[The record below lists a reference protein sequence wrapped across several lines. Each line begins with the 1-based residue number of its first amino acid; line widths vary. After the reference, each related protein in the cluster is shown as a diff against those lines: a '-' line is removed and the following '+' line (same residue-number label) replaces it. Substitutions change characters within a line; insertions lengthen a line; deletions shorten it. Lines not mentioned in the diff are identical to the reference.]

1 MVVEQQAVIKESHI
15 YILYSLDTTYSQ
27 HILNCHRQTVHTLA
41 GCGGGG
47 SGCCGGGGWAVVE
60 AETVFTF
67 LLDFSTRLT
76 IESTKSCSRCYV
88 TLPPHAAYWDAH
100 YIYYMLKLLLYWFTD
115 SQQLYNSTY
124 KNFTHT
130 NRKINKLQRHWLIN
144 MLKIIVILVDERVV
158 MYRRSGEARFALN
171 DYFLLPLPESL
182 ELVLDPLPELELSPS
197 LELSELLLSLRRDT
211 CPSNPT
217 ITQHSILNNFKC
229 WILRTTCFLYLLHKI
244 SKTRWTIFIEQIL
257 WNYMNILTKKNKSQ
271 TTCNLW
277 HYIYFKFSQST

>member
-1 MVVEQQAVIKESHI
+1 MIVEQQAVIKESHI
-15 YILYSLDTTYSQ
+15 YILYSLDTTFP
-27 HILNCHRQTVHTLA
+27 THTELSRTDSTHLSRLWRWWQRLLWRLSSSSRSWNSLHLLA
-41 GCGGGG
+41 R
-47 SGCCGGGGWAVVE
+47 
-60 AETVFTF
+60 
-67 LLDFSTRLT
+67 LLYKINNREYQELLKVLCNTT
-76 IESTKSCSRCYV
+76 
-88 TLPPHAAYWDAH
+88 PPHAAYWDAH
-100 YIYYMLKLLLYWFTD
+100 YKYYMLKLLLYWFTD

-229 WILRTTCFLYLLHKI
+229 WILRITYFL
-244 SKTRWTIFIEQIL
+244 
-257 WNYMNILTKKNKSQ
+257 
-271 TTCNLW
+271 
-277 HYIYFKFSQST
+277 